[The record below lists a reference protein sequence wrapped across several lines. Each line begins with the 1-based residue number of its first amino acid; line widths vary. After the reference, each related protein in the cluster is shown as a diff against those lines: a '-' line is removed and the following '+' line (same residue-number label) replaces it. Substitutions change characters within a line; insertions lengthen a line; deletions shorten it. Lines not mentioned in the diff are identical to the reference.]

1 MIVTAVVLLVAVCAA
16 FGWALSRVIVS
27 AIELAGL
34 EESARTVVDAA
45 SSGDGPTL
53 AAGAEELV
61 ARAEAAA
68 TAARDPLWPIAEALP
83 WVGDDVAAIR
93 TLSVHVSAVGD
104 AVLPLVDTATRGT
117 DVTAQLPALQS
128 DLAGVA
134 SALADAETA
143 VGAVATAD
151 LEPKIA
157 DAVDR
162 VQTQLLE
169 AIPSVRT
176 LVAATAVLPELSGL
190 NGQRSVLVMM
200 QNSAEARTGG
210 GITGAFALLDVAAGS
225 VSLVAQA
232 DSSAFD
238 GVPMPKVAIPAT
250 SAALYGDILGR
261 YVQNASLTSDF
272 DLTAQ
277 LASAWWVGLG
287 HPAPDAIVSI
297 DPLVIQGLLTV
308 TGPVT
313 LADGSTLDADNLV
326 QRLLIDPYMTLDAG
340 AQTTFLQSVTSAVIA
355 ALPTV
360 QADPLV
366 WARAL
371 AEPLARGSVAVWTAD
386 ADIRGAIASSPL
398 AGPAARHAA
407 AGPAGYAVYIN
418 DATGGKLDT
427 FLHLAI
433 APEVVTCRADGRSE
447 TLIRVTM
454 SSSLAADAVLTGDI
468 SGGGRYGT
476 GIGDIGTSISVAAPP
491 GSFFGGVQKDGVPTV
506 SVDLEDNGF
515 PTSLVRVN
523 LSPGEVNVVDFRFVS
538 AEAGAPAPEILTT
551 PLLNPAEVAPTVIVP
566 CA

>member
-34 EESARTVVDAA
+34 EESARTVADAA